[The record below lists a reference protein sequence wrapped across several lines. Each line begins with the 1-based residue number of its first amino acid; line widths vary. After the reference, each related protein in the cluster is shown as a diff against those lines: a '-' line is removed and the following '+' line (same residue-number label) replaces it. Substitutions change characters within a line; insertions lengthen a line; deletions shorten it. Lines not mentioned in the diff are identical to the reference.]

1 MTTISVCIGSACHK
15 RGSYAIL
22 NRFKALAAEK
32 GVSEK
37 VTVAPAFCL
46 GECKNGVT
54 VKVDEKLFLGMT
66 EDAEEE
72 VLKLDVLPKLGGMR
86 VDRWE
91 S

>member
-37 VTVAPAFCL
+37 SPWHRPFALANVRTAL
-46 GECKNGVT
+46 
-54 VKVDEKLFLGMT
+54 
-66 EDAEEE
+66 
-72 VLKLDVLPKLGGMR
+72 R
-86 VDRWE
+86 
-91 S
+91 

>member
-22 NRFKALAAEK
+22 NRFKALAAER
-32 GVSEK
+32 GVSDQ
-37 VTVAPAFCL
+37 VSIVPAFCL
-46 GECKNGVT
+46 GECKNGVS

-66 EDAEEE
+66 EESAADVFERH
-72 VLKLDVLPKLGGMR
+72 VLPKL
-86 VDRWE
+86 

>member
-66 EDAEEE
+66 EESAEDEFNSY
-72 VLKLDVLPKLGGMR
+72 VLPKLG
-86 VDRWE
+86 
-91 S
+91 

>member
-37 VTVAPAFCL
+37 VTVAS
-46 GECKNGVT
+46 G
-54 VKVDEKLFLGMT
+54 LFALANVRT
-66 EDAEEE
+66 A
-72 VLKLDVLPKLGGMR
+72 LR
-86 VDRWE
+86 
-91 S
+91 